1 MLWRLLSAQDL
12 KELVFFEN
20 EGELNEDIIQ
30 NCSRAQLVELM
41 KQLKGEYKSKLE
53 LGILSK

>member
-1 MLWRLLSAQDL
+1 MLRFSSSTDYNAMLWRLLSAQDL

-20 EGELNEDIIQ
+20 EGELNEDIVQ

-41 KQLKGEYKSKLE
+41 Q
-53 LGILSK
+53 